1 MQHMRFKAEQ
11 TAAHYVANG
20 LDEKAQEAFELHMMG
35 CAECVSDVEVWRAI
49 KHHLPGAANEQAGDA
64 AKPPSAAEVSI
75 IGGMSGQAKLR
86 SAHSVWRAAAALGG
100 VAVVAGAAGW
110 YGHALRGPGAAIAT
124 GQALFYTLA
133 PLTRSVE
140 CAPFQIGQRASVVLL
155 RIPGAVPDA
164 KLVARYIPGG
174 TPAAPLQYHVRE
186 QGDGSWILQ
195 LSADALRGRSI
206 GLAVQ
211 QANEAPLSLGCI
223 AGKP

>member
-1 MQHMRFKAEQ
+1 MQHIRFKAEQ

-49 KHHLPGAANEQAGDA
+49 KDNLPDAANEQA
-64 AKPPSAAEVSI
+64 AEMPI
-75 IGGMSGQAKLR
+75 IGAMSGHAKLR
-86 SAHSVWRAAAALGG
+86 PAHSVWRAAAALGG

-110 YGHALRGPGAAIAT
+110 YGHALRGPGAALAS
-124 GQALFYTLA
+124 GQALFYNLA
-133 PLTRSVE
+133 PATRSVE

-155 RIPGAVPDA
+155 RIPGAVPNA
-164 KLVARYIPGG
+164 KLLAQYIPGG

-186 QGDGSWILQ
+186 QGDGSWVLQ
-195 LSADALRGRSI
+195 LSANALRGRSI
-206 GLAVQ
+206 ALAVQ